1 MSLEENKAIVRR
13 WFSEVMSN
21 GDIATVDL
29 ICMECHPGFT
39 VLNGVMENPPTGI
52 PGVKEMVKL
61 FRSAFPDLKF
71 DVEDQIAEG
80 NKVATQLKVHGT
92 HKGDFQGIAPTGK
105 QITTWG
111 ISIWEL
117 ADGKLLQE
125 HVSWDT
131 LGLLQQL
138 GAIPSG
144 HPA

>member
-1 MSLEENKAIVRR
+1 MSLEENKAVVRR

-21 GDIATVDL
+21 GDISTVDL
-29 ICMECHPGFT
+29 ICMECHPGFA

-52 PGVKEMVKL
+52 PGVKEMVRL
-61 FRSAFPDLKF
+61 FRSAFPDLQF

-92 HKGDFQGIAPTGK
+92 HQGDFLGIPPTGK

-144 HPA
+144 PPA